1 MLAHAMYA
9 ALCMKGC
16 CLLHVCCTEAL
27 RMLCYLLPAHPL
39 AYVVL
44 KLLRHALLETRVG
57 FMYTLRCLASW
68 DTNSALLC
76 YGCYASPCSLHTC
89 EYSVG
94 VHRCWMLAQACYV
107 RVSTLGIRLSMTLRG
122 LLRRLGYAC
131 CCTLWCS
138 YMLKCGGTD
147 YCDCDYIMI
156 VYASAQS
163 TYEWFPSR

>member
-1 MLAHAMYA
+1 MYVVLKLLRSVLLGTCGGFVCTTGVAHAVLLA
-9 ALCMKGC
+9 SCTPVGAL
-16 CLLHVCCTEAL
+16 LA
-27 RMLCYLLPAHPL
+27 

-57 FMYTLRCLASW
+57 FMYTRRCLASW

-94 VHRCWMLAQACYV
+94 IHRCWMLAQACYV

-131 CCTLWCS
+131 CCSL
-138 YMLKCGGTD
+138 
-147 YCDCDYIMI
+147 
-156 VYASAQS
+156 
-163 TYEWFPSR
+163 